1 MRSRRLYTGC
11 LAVHFGLLAAVSG
24 RELLWFVAHGP
35 TVLPSSIHRFWE
47 GSDNLVSTV
56 VTGKTPIAIAVRT
69 TAKTYLHLS
78 GSEAGYGFFAP
89 NVPDSYR
96 LIFELHYQDG
106 RTEYVLPT
114 VRSHAAGLR
123 LAGVLDKIGRNPVE
137 KVRKVMIGLFAYSI
151 WREHPTAVSI
161 RAILASVSL
170 PTPTEY
176 EKGSRKSHQVI
187 AAYDFDFREDAPE
200 QEKQ

>member
-1 MRSRRLYTGC
+1 MSTRLYMAC
-11 LAVHFGLLAAVSG
+11 FAIHFGLLAAVSG

-35 TVLPSSIHRFWE
+35 TIFPSSSRQFLEHSSETLSNAVR
-47 GSDNLVSTV
+47 SKS
-56 VTGKTPIAIAVRT
+56 PIATAVRQC
-69 TAKTYLHLS
+69 AKTYLHLA
-78 GSEAGYGFFAP
+78 GAEVGYGFFAP

-96 LIFELHYQDG
+96 LVFELHYPDG
-106 RTEYVLPT
+106 RVEYVLPT

-151 WREHPTAVSI
+151 WREHPTAISI
-161 RAILASVSL
+161 RSIFASVTL
-170 PTPTEY
+170 PNVTEY
-176 EKGSRKSHQVI
+176 EGGARKSHQVI
-187 AAYDFDFREDAPE
+187 AAYDFDFREDAAE

>member
-1 MRSRRLYTGC
+1 MSTRLYMAC
-11 LAVHFGLLAAVSG
+11 FAIHFGLLAAVSG

-35 TVLPSSIHRFWE
+35 TIFPSSSRQFLEHSSE
-47 GSDNLVSTV
+47 TLSNAVKS
-56 VTGKTPIAIAVRT
+56 KSPIATAVRQY
-69 TAKTYLHLS
+69 AKTYLHLA
-78 GSEAGYGFFAP
+78 GAEVGYGFFAP

-96 LIFELHYQDG
+96 LVLELHYSD
-106 RTEYVLPT
+106 RRVEYVLPT

-151 WREHPTAVSI
+151 WREHPTAISI
-161 RAILASVSL
+161 RAIFASVTL
-170 PTPTEY
+170 PNVTEY
-176 EKGSRKSHQVI
+176 EGGARKSHQVI
-187 AAYDFDFREDAPE
+187 AAYDFDFREDAAE